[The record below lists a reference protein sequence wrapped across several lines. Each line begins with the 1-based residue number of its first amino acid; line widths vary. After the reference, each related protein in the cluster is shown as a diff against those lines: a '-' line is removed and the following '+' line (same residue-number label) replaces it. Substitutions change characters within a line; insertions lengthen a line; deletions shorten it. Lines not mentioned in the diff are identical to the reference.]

1 MRSIRTVFILATLLL
16 VYLIQVDAARPAPRG
31 LLSVWPESERDAVVV
46 SHHASVTPWRGSAP
60 GRLSRAGHG
69 KLGSPHASSDDIAE
83 MHAPG
88 NLAALASQPTLGG
101 YVPQSG
107 DAPASLEAARYAI
120 LKLNCARV
128 IAGCAPLN
136 RAHVLGAVSHV
147 TAVDYWFLDIAVG
160 ANGRTVHATV
170 AIDEVAKAQSE
181 DLDCPDL
188 NEEWVAFNL
197 LKITENDEDMLDV
210 CSITPETT
218 AGAWST
224 LGGAGKTLE
233 VTGQRRVFAPSRP
246 WDLAAAS
253 EPASIGSDGAN
264 SEGCA
269 CAERGAS
276 LGSEIEFKLIDEGS
290 CESAGMYTIMN
301 EDTCR
306 KAGEIVDNSPG
317 KPVKVSENRIDR
329 PKGCVLHN
337 HQKGSADKPTELF
350 LGGYLDGCE
359 KGGYDCICVSTPEAE
374 PEAED
379 MVELPSGEPKI
390 EFKLIDEGS
399 CESAGMYTIM
409 NEDTCRKAG
418 EIVDN
423 SPGKPVKVSE
433 NRIDRP
439 KGCVLHNHQKGSA
452 DKPTELFLGGYLD
465 GCEKGGYDCIC
476 VSTPEAEPEAEDM
489 VELPSGEPKIEF
501 KLIDEGSCE
510 SAGMY
515 TIMNEDTC
523 RKAGE
528 IVDNSPGKPVKVSE
542 NRIDRPK
549 GCVLH
554 NHQKGSADKPTELF
568 LGGYLDGC
576 EKGGYDCI
584 CVSTPE
590 AEPEAED
597 MVELPSGE
605 PKIEFKLIDE
615 GSCESAG
622 MYTIMNED
630 TCRKAGE
637 IVDNSPGKPVKVSE
651 NRIDRPKGCVLH
663 NHQKGSADKPTELFL
678 GGYLDGCEKGGY
690 DCICVSTPEA
700 EPEAEDMV
708 ELPSGEPKIE
718 FKLIDEGSCESA
730 GMYTIM
736 NEDTCRKAGEIVD
749 NSPGKPVKV
758 SENRID
764 RPKGCVL
771 HNHQKGSADKP
782 TELFL
787 GGYLDGCELGGY
799 DCICVSTPEAEP
811 EAEDMVELPSGEPK
825 IEFKLIDEGSCE
837 SAGMYTIMNED
848 TCRKAGEIV
857 DNSPGKPVKVSE
869 NRIDRPKGCVL
880 HNHQKGSADK
890 PTELFLGGYLDGCE
904 KGGYDCI
911 CVRMASRG
919 GGGGGAFHDGGH
931 RHAAMQ
937 HVVVDGTEPDAKVK
951 PEHVPG
957 PNPKPEPKSEP
968 NNPDSVVMPDAK
980 AEPDAMAGP
989 DAKAE
994 PDASAEPDAEAGPD
1008 AKAEPVASA
1017 EPDAMAEPD
1026 AKAEPVLLLSLMLRL
1041 SLMLLLEPDAIAE
1054 PEASAEPGA
1063 KAEPDAKAEPVLLLS
1078 LMLRLEPDASA

>member
-233 VTGQRRVFAPSRP
+233 VTGQRRVFAASRP

-276 LGSEIEFKLIDEGS
+276 LGSE
-290 CESAGMYTIMN
+290 
-301 EDTCR
+301 
-306 KAGEIVDNSPG
+306 
-317 KPVKVSENRIDR
+317 
-329 PKGCVLHN
+329 
-337 HQKGSADKPTELF
+337 
-350 LGGYLDGCE
+350 
-359 KGGYDCICVSTPEAE
+359 
-374 PEAED
+374 
-379 MVELPSGEPKI
+379 
-390 EFKLIDEGS
+390 
-399 CESAGMYTIM
+399 
-409 NEDTCRKAG
+409 
-418 EIVDN
+418 
-423 SPGKPVKVSE
+423 
-433 NRIDRP
+433 
-439 KGCVLHNHQKGSA
+439 
-452 DKPTELFLGGYLD
+452 
-465 GCEKGGYDCIC
+465 
-476 VSTPEAEPEAEDM
+476 
-489 VELPSGEPKIEF
+489 IEF

-994 PDASAEPDAEAGPD
+994 PDASAEPDARLG
-1008 AKAEPVASA
+1008 
-1017 EPDAMAEPD
+1017 
-1026 AKAEPVLLLSLMLRL
+1026 LMPRL
-1041 SLMLLLEPDAIAE
+1041 SL
-1054 PEASAEPGA
+1054 
-1063 KAEPDAKAEPVLLLS
+1063 
-1078 LMLRLEPDASA
+1078 